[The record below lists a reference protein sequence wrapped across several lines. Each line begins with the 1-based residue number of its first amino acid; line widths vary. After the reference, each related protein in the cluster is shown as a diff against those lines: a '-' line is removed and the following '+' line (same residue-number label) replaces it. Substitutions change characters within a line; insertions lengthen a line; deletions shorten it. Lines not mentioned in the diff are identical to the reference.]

1 MKFGLKT
8 VIMMKI
14 FNKKNVVVAK
24 MVVVVGVKEDVVVV
38 VEIESDLFSIKKVI
52 NKIKV
57 LVKFNHLSFV
67 NKKTN
72 TFFNS
77 LKLIYFIIF

>member
-1 MKFGLKT
+1 
-8 VIMMKI
+8 MKI

-38 VEIESDLFSIKKVI
+38 VEIESGLFSIKKEI

-57 LVKFNHLSFV
+57 LVNFNQLSFAKK
-67 NKKTN
+67 NK
-72 TFFNS
+72 
-77 LKLIYFIIF
+77 

>member
-1 MKFGLKT
+1 
-8 VIMMKI
+8 MMKI

-38 VEIESDLFSIKKVI
+38 VEIESGLFSIKKEI

-57 LVKFNHLSFV
+57 LVNFNQLSFAKK
-67 NKKTN
+67 NK
-72 TFFNS
+72 
-77 LKLIYFIIF
+77 

>member
-1 MKFGLKT
+1 
-8 VIMMKI
+8 MKI

-38 VEIESDLFSIKKVI
+38 VEIESGLFSIKKVI

-57 LVKFNHLSFV
+57 LVNFNQLSFAKK
-67 NKKTN
+67 NK
-72 TFFNS
+72 
-77 LKLIYFIIF
+77 

>member
-1 MKFGLKT
+1 
-8 VIMMKI
+8 MMKI

-38 VEIESDLFSIKKVI
+38 VEIESGLFSIKKVI

-57 LVKFNHLSFV
+57 LVKFNHLSFA

-72 TFFNS
+72 KFFNS
-77 LKLIYFIIF
+77 LRLIYFIIF